1 MERKQG
7 RFDKASV
14 ELATTMSKAR
24 VESALRAAKKFSTD
38 PDRKAR
44 LTAQLCL
51 PCFYGSRM
59 AGQAFTN
66 KPCDCCGEMQ
76 TYSSTDTD
84 KLCRNCAVEHS
95 VCRHCSANIG

>member
-7 RFDKASV
+7 RFNKASI
-14 ELATTMSKAR
+14 ESATTMSKAR
-24 VESALRAAKKFSTD
+24 MDSTLKLAEKYTAD
-38 PDRKAR
+38 PDRKQRAER
-44 LTAQLCL
+44 QLCK
-51 PCFYGSRM
+51 PCYYGSRM

-84 KLCRNCAVEHS
+84 KLCRNCAVEHK
-95 VCRHCSANIG
+95 VCRHCSAKIG